1 MKIEKYSIGIGDRF
15 TYQSQSQL
23 QALKSAATMG
33 IDIVPVWNKS
43 YREHKTIGT
52 SPDSTRRAADRAVA
66 DLGWSGSYYCDAD
79 HIGLVN
85 VDHFVGA
92 CDYFTLD
99 VADYLAQPAEHEQ
112 ISDFINKHSE
122 LTGSVIIP
130 GLEQPLTITTDGAA
144 KIAGKILN
152 AVRQAGKIYKHIA
165 SVKGADNF
173 ITEVSLDET
182 DMPQSPVELL
192 FILAALADEQV
203 PVQAIAP
210 KFSGR
215 FNKGVD
221 YVGDLKQFSREFEQ
235 DLAVLRWSKEQF
247 GLPDTLKLSVH
258 SGSDKFSLYGPIRN
272 ALLKFDA
279 GLHLKTAGTTW
290 LEEMIGLARAGG
302 EGLKL
307 AKEIYALALPR
318 YKELCDPYASVLDIQ
333 CNKLPAISEVNIW
346 QSQDY
351 VNALCHEQSN
361 PGYNPD
367 FRQFIHVSYKVAAEL
382 GGQYTQALTDFQE
395 FIAPGVTDNILNKHI
410 IPVFPP
416 SK

>member
-1 MKIEKYSIGIGDRF
+1 MKIEKYSIGVGDRF

-23 QALKSAATMG
+23 NALKSAAAMG
-33 IDIVPVWNKS
+33 IDVVPVWNKS

-52 SPDSTRRAADRAVA
+52 NPESTRQAADRAVA
-66 DLGWSGSYYCDAD
+66 MLDWSGSYYCDAD
-79 HIGLVN
+79 HIGLGN
-85 VDHFVGA
+85 VDHFVSA

-99 VADYLAQPAEHEQ
+99 VADYLAQPAEAELV
-112 ISDFINKHSE
+112 SEFINKHKE

-130 GLEQPLTITTDGAA
+130 GLEKPLFITPEEAA
-144 KIAGKILN
+144 KIAGKILC
-152 AVRQAGKIYKHIA
+152 AVRQASIIYKHIA
-165 SVKGADNF
+165 SVKGSDNF

-182 DMPQSPVELL
+182 DMPQTPVELL
-192 FILAALADEQV
+192 FILAALSDEQV

-221 YVGDLKQFSREFEQ
+221 YVGDLKQFSLEFEQ
-235 DLAVLRWSKEQF
+235 DLAVIGWSKQQF

-258 SGSDKFSLYGPIRN
+258 SGSDKFSIYGPIRN

-302 EGLKL
+302 EGLNL
-307 AKEIYALALPR
+307 AKQIYALALPR
-318 YKELCDPYASVLDIQ
+318 YKELCDPYASVLDIKSD
-333 CNKLPAISEVNIW
+333 NLPAISVVKGW
-346 QSQDY
+346 QSEDF
-351 VNALCHEQSN
+351 VNALCHDQSN
-361 PGYNPD
+361 SGYNPD

-382 GGQYTQALTDFQE
+382 GDQYTQALIAFQE
-395 FIAPGVTDNILNKHI
+395 FIGPGVTDNILNKHI
-410 IPVFPP
+410 IPLFPP
-416 SK
+416 TK